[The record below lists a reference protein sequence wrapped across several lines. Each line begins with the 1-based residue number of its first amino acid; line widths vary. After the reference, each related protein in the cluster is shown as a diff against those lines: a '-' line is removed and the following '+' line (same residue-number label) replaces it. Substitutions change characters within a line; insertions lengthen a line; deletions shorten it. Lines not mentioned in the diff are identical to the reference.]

1 MYRNGGITVRLIRL
15 SKQNEKER
23 FGERTALFHFAIG
36 VWGGVTEKR
45 LLSIY
50 VNSLSADY
58 I

>member
-1 MYRNGGITVRLIRL
+1 MYQNSGITVRLIRL

-58 I
+58 V